1 MTKLL
6 HPDDPPAYGVENETG
21 ASPILF
27 ASDHA
32 GRTIPKR
39 LGTLGLDETERVRHI
54 AYDIGIYGVTTDLA
68 RALDATYV
76 FQPYSRLV
84 IDCNRKP
91 GSPQSIMRYSDGTTI
106 PANIDL
112 SPDETRAREVEILRP
127 YHAQIDRIVVA
138 RRAAGR
144 PTILFAM
151 HSCTPLFGGESGPRP
166 WPIMVMADKDWRVG
180 AALIDVLRAETEFNV
195 GVNEPYTV
203 SAENDYTIPIHAEAG
218 GLPYIEIEIRQD
230 LIGDRDGQRDW
241 SRLLSRLIPRAIER
255 SGVLAA

>member
-6 HPDDPPAYGVENETG
+6 HPDDPPAFGVENEAG

-39 LGTLGLDETERVRHI
+39 LGDLGLDETERTRHI
-54 AYDIGIYGVTTDLA
+54 AYDIGVYGVTTDLA

-91 GSPQSIMRYSDGTTI
+91 GSPQSIMRHSDGTTI

-112 SPDETRAREVEILRP
+112 SPDETRAREDEILRP
-127 YHAQIDRIVVA
+127 YHAQIDRIVAA

-144 PTILFAM
+144 PTVLFAM

-180 AALIDVLRAETEFNV
+180 AALIDVLRAETDFNV

-203 SAENDYTIPIHAEAG
+203 SAENDYTIPVHAEAG

>member
-1 MTKLL
+1 MSQLL
-6 HPDDPPAYGVENETG
+6 HPDDPPAFGVENESG

-32 GRTIPKR
+32 GRAIPKR
-39 LGTLGLDETERVRHI
+39 LGTLGLDEAESARHI

-68 RALDATYV
+68 RDLDATYV

-91 GSPQSIMRYSDGTTI
+91 GSPQSIIRHSDGTTI

-112 SPDETRAREVEILRP
+112 SQDEVRAREAEILRP
-127 YHAQIDRIVVA
+127 YHGQIERIVAA

-144 PTILFAM
+144 PTVLFAM
-151 HSCTPLFGGESGPRP
+151 HSCTPLFAGETGPRP
-166 WPIMVMADKDWRVG
+166 WPIMVMANEDWRIG
-180 AALIDVLRAETEFNV
+180 EALIDVLRAETDFNV
-195 GVNEPYTV
+195 GINEPYTV
-203 SAENDYTIPIHAEAG
+203 SVDNDYTIPVHAEAG

-230 LIGDRDGQRDW
+230 LIGDRDGQRAW
-241 SRLLSRLIPRAIER
+241 SRLLSRLIPRAVDR

>member
-6 HPDDPPAYGVENETG
+6 HPDDPPPVGVENEAG

-32 GRTIPKR
+32 GRAIPKR
-39 LGTLGLDETERVRHI
+39 LGTLGLDETERARHI
-54 AYDIGIYGVTTDLA
+54 AYDIGIYGVTSDLA
-68 RALDATYV
+68 RDLDATYV

-91 GSPQSIMRYSDGTTI
+91 GSPHSIMRHSDGTTI

-112 SPDETRAREVEILRP
+112 SADEARAREEEILRP
-127 YHAQIDRIVVA
+127 YHAQIERIVAA
-138 RRAAGR
+138 RRASGR

-166 WPIMVMADKDWRVG
+166 WQIMVMADKDWRVG
-180 AALIDVLRAETEFNV
+180 DALIDVLRAETDFTI
-195 GVNEPYTV
+195 GINEPYTV
-203 SAENDYTIPIHAEAG
+203 SVENDYTIPVHAEAG

-230 LIGDRDGQRDW
+230 LIGDRDGQRKW
-241 SRLLSRLIPRAIER
+241 SRLLSRLIPRAVDR
-255 SGVLAA
+255 SGVLTA